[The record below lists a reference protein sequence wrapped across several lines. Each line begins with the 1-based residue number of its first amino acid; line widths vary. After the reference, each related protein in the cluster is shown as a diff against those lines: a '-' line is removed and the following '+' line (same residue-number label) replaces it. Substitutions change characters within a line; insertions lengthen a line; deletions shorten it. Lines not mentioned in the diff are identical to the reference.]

1 MNFQMEIWVF
11 QILEKWMA
19 VSHNVDN
26 VTAGRSSRMLCTAE
40 SGENQLAWHP
50 SANSLCCGHCATLLV
65 YLMLHCHIINEY
77 HT

>member
-1 MNFQMEIWVF
+1 MKFQMEIWVF

-26 VTAGRSSRMLCTAE
+26 VTAGRSSRMLCIAE

-65 YLMLHCHIINEY
+65 HLMLHCHIINEY

>member
-1 MNFQMEIWVF
+1 MNFQMDIWVF
-11 QILEKWMA
+11 QIFEKWMA

-50 SANSLCCGHCATLLV
+50 SANSLWTLRHSAGPPHAPLS
-65 YLMLHCHIINEY
+65 HH
-77 HT
+77 

>member
-40 SGENQLAWHP
+40 SGENQLAWH
-50 SANSLCCGHCATLLV
+50 HCATLLV